1 MFGNDGDDFA
11 AGDCV
16 QILFDTDNHVISSIR
31 STSASNGKRD
41 EITLGNGSDIGIGGF
56 DSDTIYG
63 NEGMDIIVSI
73 ASLRLFFMF
82 LWLRYYSSN
91 NLICNTS

>member
-16 QILFDTDNHVISSIR
+16 QILFDTDNHVISRIR

-73 ASLRLFFMF
+73 ASLRLFFIF

-91 NLICNTS
+91 NLICNTF